1 MNEKTKFKIGD
12 KVKLKPHTK
21 PHYYT
26 SKVGA
31 IGTLIRDSGGIRV
44 SVNNVTDAEPYKIKE
59 WYVEDVEK
67 VETNKNKLLNYNH
80 Y

>member
-1 MNEKTKFKIGD
+1 MEFKRGD
-12 KVKLKPHTK
+12 KVRLKSHTK
-21 PHYYT
+21 DNYYT

-31 IGTLIRDSGGIRV
+31 IGTITSDFYRRSIT
-44 SVNNVTDAEPYKIKE
+44 VNNVTDAEPDRVKR

-67 VETNKNKLLNYNH
+67 VGTNENKLLNYNH